1 MIIKPSANL
10 RNDYNSISNLAHET
24 GEPIYITKNGEGDG
38 VFMSL
43 DSFEERERMLQIR
56 SKVLQAE
63 LERLNGE
70 KGCSEDQ
77 VSRILEN
84 DLNAL

>member
-10 RNDYNSISNLAHET
+10 RNDYNSISHLARET

-38 VFMSL
+38 VFMSI
-43 DSFEERERMLQIR
+43 DSFEEREKMLLIR

-70 KGCSEDQ
+70 KGYSEEE
-77 VSRILEN
+77 VSKILEN
-84 DLNAL
+84 DL